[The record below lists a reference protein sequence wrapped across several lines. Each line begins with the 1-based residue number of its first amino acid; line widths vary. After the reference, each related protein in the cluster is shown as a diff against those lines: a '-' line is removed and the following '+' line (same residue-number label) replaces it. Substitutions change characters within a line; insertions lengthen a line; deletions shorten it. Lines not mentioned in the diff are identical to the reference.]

1 MHSRCKAGRSTDRG
15 RIIMTRREARDAV
28 FTLLYEYEFQRELNP
43 DDVFAVSVENR
54 EIEVEKDA
62 YISAAYTGV
71 CAHRDELDQKIAAH
85 SGTWKP
91 ERMSRISRT
100 ILRLAAYELTYM
112 PEIPQN
118 VVINEA
124 IELSKRY
131 EGDRAPGFVNGIL
144 NALAKAQGREA

>member
-1 MHSRCKAGRSTDRG
+1 
-15 RIIMTRREARDAV
+15 MTRREARDAV

-54 EIEVEKDA
+54 EIAVEEDA
-62 YISAAYTGV
+62 YITAAYNGV
-71 CAHRDELDQKIAAH
+71 CANRDDLDARIAAH
-85 SGTWKP
+85 SGKWKP

-100 ILRLAAYELTYM
+100 ILRLGAYELMHM
-112 PEIPQN
+112 PEIPHN

-124 IELSKRY
+124 VELSKRY

-144 NALAKAQGREA
+144 NAIAKELDGAAE

>member
-1 MHSRCKAGRSTDRG
+1 
-15 RIIMTRREARDAV
+15 MTRREARDAV

-54 EIEVEKDA
+54 EIAVEEDA
-62 YISAAYTGV
+62 YITAAYNGV
-71 CAHRDELDQKIAAH
+71 CANRDALDQKIAAH
-85 SGTWKP
+85 SGSWKP

-112 PEIPQN
+112 PEIPHN

-124 IELSKRY
+124 VELSKRY

-144 NALAKAQGREA
+144 NAIAKEIGGAAE